1 MGMYRFLITD
11 YLNPL
16 QLSSTAGSGG
26 ANYIHVEVIFGIFM
40 PLSVQL
46 FYAWRVYVFSTALT
60 KQLRVTIAALTV
72 CLALL
77 TFAISM
83 VIFVRTI
90 PSIHS
95 GPSVFTPTAQD
106 SLDWKIQLPSAI
118 ACDLVITLAMVYNL
132 DKSRTGLKKTDH
144 VLNMLII
151 FTVNTGLITVVLST
165 ASLICFLVLPQSILV
180 YVALETILPKCYL
193 NSFLATLNS
202 REFLRERMS
211 TEITDRTIENLSAK
225 SRTLHF
231 DRNPD
236 LSSGSSETM
245 SYVRSTGPP
254 NQVNTLRETGDV

>member
-60 KQLRVTIAALTV
+60 KQLRVMIAALT
-72 CLALL
+72 
-77 TFAISM
+77 
-83 VIFVRTI
+83 
-90 PSIHS
+90 
-95 GPSVFTPTAQD
+95 
-106 SLDWKIQLPSAI
+106 LDWKIQLPSAI

-132 DKSRTGLKKTDH
+132 YKSRTGLKKTDH

-202 REFLRERMS
+202 REFLREQMS

>member
-1 MGMYRFLITD
+1 MGFT
-11 YLNPL
+11 
-16 QLSSTAGSGG
+16 
-26 ANYIHVEVIFGIFM
+26 H
-40 PLSVQL
+40 
-46 FYAWRVYVFSTALT
+46 STALT

-132 DKSRTGLKKTDH
+132 YKSRTGLKKTDH

-165 ASLICFLVLPQSILV
+165 ASLICFLVLPQSILIYV
-180 YVALETILPKCYL
+180 ALYVALETILPKCYL

-202 REFLRERMS
+202 REFLREQMS

-254 NQVNTLRETGDV
+254 NQVNTLRET